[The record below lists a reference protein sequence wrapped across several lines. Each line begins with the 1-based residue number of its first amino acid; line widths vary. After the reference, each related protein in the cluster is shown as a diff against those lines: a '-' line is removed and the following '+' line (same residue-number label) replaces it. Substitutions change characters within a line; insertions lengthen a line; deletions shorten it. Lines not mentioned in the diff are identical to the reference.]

1 VSPALSNVAQPAAA
15 SAQQLVLESR
25 SGSVVT
31 LTMNR
36 PERLNALDIPL
47 AEALRDALVRAGDDS
62 SVRAIILTG
71 AGRAFCAGG
80 DLTVLHE
87 ARQRNAGEELRR
99 LVVAGNEIVL
109 AIAQLAKPVLA
120 VVNGPAAG
128 AGMNVALACDLRIA
142 SERASFGQNFAKIGL
157 FPDFGGTYLLPR
169 LVGPALAAEMFF
181 TGEMITAQQAADMGI
196 VNRVVQHDLL
206 AEDGA
211 VMAAKLAAAPPLAV
225 RAVKQT
231 LFGARLDELRRAL
244 ANEVERQVECFRSE
258 DCAEGLSAF
267 FGKRAPNFK
276 GR

>member
-1 VSPALSNVAQPAAA
+1 VSNIAQPAAA

-36 PERLNALDIPL
+36 PDRLNALDIPL
-47 AEALRDALVRAGDDS
+47 AEALRDALVRARDDS
-62 SVRAIILTG
+62 SVHAIVLTG

-80 DLTVLHE
+80 DLAVLRD

-99 LVVAGNEIVL
+99 LVLAGNEIVL
-109 AIAQLAKPVLA
+109 LIVQFAKPVLA
-120 VVNGPAAG
+120 LVNGPAAG

-142 SERASFGQNFAKIGL
+142 SEHASFGQNFAKIGL

-169 LVGPALAAEMFF
+169 LAGPALAAEMFF
-181 TGEMITAQQAADMGI
+181 TGDMITAVQAADMGI

-206 AEDGA
+206 AEEGA

-231 LFGARLDELRRAL
+231 LFGSRLDELRRAL
-244 ANEVERQVECFRSE
+244 ENEVERQVECFRSE

-267 FGKRAPNFK
+267 FAKRAPDFK